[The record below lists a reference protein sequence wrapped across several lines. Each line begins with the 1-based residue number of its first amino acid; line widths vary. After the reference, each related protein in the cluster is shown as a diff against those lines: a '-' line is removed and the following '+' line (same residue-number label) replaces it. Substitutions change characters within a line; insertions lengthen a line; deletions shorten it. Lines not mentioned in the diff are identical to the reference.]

1 MSKRTRVFIW
11 SILALLLLSVC
22 FLVFIII
29 QKNYASIEKYDFAYL
44 NEAAEEILQEYGPA
58 QKMDITSCNSFVQN
72 GQFFVFFEY
81 QPLEGDPSI
90 NEMPKDVIERS
101 VFFGYAQIGKNFNT
115 YYVKEFQTAQYDTQL
130 DIAGASRD
138 GSVDIYAEKPSRYFG
153 KILDEN
159 VNKIEFYVN
168 DVLAETYYVGEKDYY
183 FIELPRN
190 AIDTISYRFYD
201 SENRFLY
208 D

>member
-1 MSKRTRVFIW
+1 MSKRTRVLLW
-11 SILALLLLSVC
+11 SILVLLLMSVC

-29 QKNYASIEKYDFAYL
+29 QKNYASIENFDVAYL
-44 NEAAEEILQEYGPA
+44 NEAAEDILQEYGPA
-58 QKMDITSCNSFVQN
+58 QKMDITSCDPFVQN

-115 YYVKEFQTAQYDTQL
+115 YYVKDFQTTQYDTV
-130 DIAGASRD
+130 DIAEASRNA
-138 GSVDIYAEKPSRYFG
+138 SVDIYAEKPTRYYG

-159 VNKIEFYVN
+159 VDKIEFYVN
-168 DVLAETYYVGEKDYY
+168 DVLVGTYNVGEKDYY
-183 FIELPRN
+183 FIELPPRN